1 MANILRVELKS
12 LAIALSYR
20 AEEVPASGLREGS
33 QANPT
38 DLLSH
43 QCPAWAGAVSKLH
56 GGLLLPIGRL

>member
-1 MANILRVELKS
+1 MVKILRVKLKS

-33 QANPT
+33 QANPI

-43 QCPAWAGAVSKLH
+43 QCPA
-56 GGLLLPIGRL
+56 